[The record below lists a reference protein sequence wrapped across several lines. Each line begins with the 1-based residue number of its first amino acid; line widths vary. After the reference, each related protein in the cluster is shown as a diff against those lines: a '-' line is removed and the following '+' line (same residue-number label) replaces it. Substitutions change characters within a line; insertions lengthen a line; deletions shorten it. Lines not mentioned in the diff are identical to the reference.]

1 MHDIRRFNSKCSRN
15 LSKES
20 KVKARRFP
28 GATVEDFQQILPILP
43 IIQKKL
49 IIHADTYDVVRPTSS
64 KILGKRLQL
73 KKEIKDK
80 IPVVEVI
87 L

>member
-1 MHDIRRFNSKCSRN
+1 MHDIRRFNSKCGRN

-20 KVKARRFP
+20 KVKVRRFL
-28 GATVEDFQQILPILP
+28 GATVEDFQHRILL

-64 KILGKRLQL
+64 KILGKLLQL

>member
-1 MHDIRRFNSKCSRN
+1 MHDIRRFNSKCGRN

-28 GATVEDFQQILPILP
+28 GATVEDFQHRILP

-73 KKEIKDK
+73 KKRN
-80 IPVVEVI
+80 
-87 L
+87 

>member
-1 MHDIRRFNSKCSRN
+1 MHDIRRFNSKCGRN

-28 GATVEDFQQILPILP
+28 GATVEDFQHRILP